1 MLGYRKIILGI
12 VYLSYS
18 TFLAWTAMKSGTDLL
33 SVAGVITSMSL
44 GLGAIIWG
52 NVASKKA
59 SSGEAG
65 NDAN

>member
-1 MLGYRKIILGI
+1 MMGYRKVILGI

-18 TFLAWTAMKSGTDLL
+18 TFLAWTGMKTGTDLL
-33 SVAGVITSMSL
+33 SIAGVITSMSL

-52 NVASKKA
+52 NVASHKA
-59 SSGEAG
+59 SSDGAG